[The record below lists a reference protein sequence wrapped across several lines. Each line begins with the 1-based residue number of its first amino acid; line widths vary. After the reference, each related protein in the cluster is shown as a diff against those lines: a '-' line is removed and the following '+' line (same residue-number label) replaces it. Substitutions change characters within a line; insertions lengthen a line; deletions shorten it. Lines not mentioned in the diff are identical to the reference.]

1 MKALTAALLAALL
14 TACASAL
21 PDKPRRAAEFDLGLS
36 ASVAPAAAEQAP
48 LPPLALPALTAPPA
62 LESPAMLYRLAYKGE
77 TAQPRPYAQSRW
89 SMPPADL
96 LGQRLR
102 AALAASRPV
111 VGEDEG
117 LAALE
122 LRVHLDEF
130 SQIFDS
136 AEQSQARIQLR
147 ATLIDLHAARPE
159 QRLRAQRSFS
169 AQRPAPSADAAGGAQ
184 AMQQAADALIAEL
197 IEWLASVP
205 PAPAAE
211 PAAAPA
217 PARSAR

>member
-21 PDKPRRAAEFDLGLS
+21 PDKPRRAAEFDLGLPAS
-36 ASVAPAAAEQAP
+36 AAPAAAEQAP
-48 LPPLALPALTAPPA
+48 LPPLALPPLALPALTAPPA

-117 LAALE
+117 LAA
-122 LRVHLDEF
+122 
-130 SQIFDS
+130 QIG
-136 AEQSQARIQLR
+136 R
-147 ATLIDLHAARPE
+147 AH
-159 QRLRAQRSFS
+159 
-169 AQRPAPSADAAGGAQ
+169 
-184 AMQQAADALIAEL
+184 
-197 IEWLASVP
+197 V
-205 PAPAAE
+205 
-211 PAAAPA
+211 
-217 PARSAR
+217 